1 MPSRSPFSLC
11 VFYFAAFALLG
22 AYLPYF
28 SLYLKSLGFSGV
40 QIGILAAAVPMGKV
54 FFGPLWAYL
63 SDRLGSR
70 RGVALVSIS
79 AATAAFGLA
88 FGWATFPALCIVLY
102 AYAAVR
108 AGQLPLVEA
117 TTLDLSEQRGWQYG
131 RIRVWGSVGFVAT
144 ALLLGPLFDRVSIR
158 YVLHAVL
165 LLLLFNVVATARIPA
180 TRPHAARRGARLA
193 PVLRRPVVMVFFACA
208 FLMQV
213 SHGAYYGFFSIF
225 MKDAGYRPFTIGL
238 LWSLGV
244 VAEML
249 TLIGASWLLRRLG
262 VSGVIT
268 ACLVLASVRWWS
280 YAGSHWLPVLLGAQV
295 LHAFTFGAFHVAAV
309 TGTHRLFPEQLRAS
323 GQSIYSGVTFGAG
336 SVVGFV
342 AAGRLYEEWGSSSLF
357 QASAW
362 VALAAALLSVFL
374 WREPTLG
381 RGAGAANGDVL
392 LAEGDSVGS

>member
-1 MPSRSPFSLC
+1 MPSRSSFSLC
-11 VFYFAAFALLG
+11 VFYFTTFALLG

-28 SLYLKSLGFSGV
+28 SLYMKSLGFSGV

-54 FFGPLWAYL
+54 FFGPLWAHL

-79 AATAAFGLA
+79 LASASFGLM
-88 FGWATFPALCIVLY
+88 FGWDSFPALCVVLY
-102 AYAAVR
+102 TYAALR
-108 AGQLPLVEA
+108 AGQLPQVEA
-117 TTLDLSEQRGWQYG
+117 TTLDLADQHGWQYG
-131 RIRVWGSVGFVAT
+131 RVRVWGSVGFVAT

-165 LLLLFNVVATARIPA
+165 LLLLLNVVATARIPA
-180 TRPHAARRGARLA
+180 TRPHPEERRVRLA
-193 PVLRRPVVMVFFACA
+193 PVLRRPMVMVFFACA

-225 MKDAGYRPFTIGL
+225 MRDAGYRPFTIGL

-262 VSGVIT
+262 VSGLIT
-268 ACLVLASVRWWS
+268 LCLMLAFVRWLA
-280 YAGSHWLPVLLGAQV
+280 YTGSPRLPMILGAQV

-309 TGTHRLFPEQLRAS
+309 IGTHRLFPEQLRAS

-342 AAGRLYEEWGSSSLF
+342 VAGRLYEAWGSSSLF

-362 VALAAALLSVFL
+362 VALAAALLSIFL
-374 WREPTLG
+374 WREPALL
-381 RGAGAANGDVL
+381 RAAGATNGDL
-392 LAEGDSVGS
+392 ILQDEGSGES

>member
-1 MPSRSPFSLC
+1 MSSRSPFSLC

-28 SLYLKSLGFSGV
+28 SLYMKSLGFTGL
-40 QIGILAAAVPMGKV
+40 QIGILAAAVPVGKV
-54 FFGPLWAYL
+54 FFGPLWSYL

-79 AATAAFGLA
+79 VATAAFGLTFA
-88 FGWATFPALCIVLY
+88 WATFPALCVVLY
-102 AYAAVR
+102 AYAALR
-108 AGQLPLVEA
+108 AGQLPQVEA
-117 TTLDLSEQRGWQYG
+117 TTMDLSDQHGWQYG

-144 ALLLGPLFDRVSIR
+144 ATLLGPVFDRVSIR

-180 TRPHAARRGARLA
+180 TRPHPARQRARLA
-193 PVLRRPVVMVFFACA
+193 PVLLRPVVVVFFASA
-208 FLMQV
+208 FLMQA
-213 SHGAYYGFFSIF
+213 SHGAYYAFFSIF
-225 MKDAGYRPFTIGL
+225 MKDAGYSPFTIGL

-262 VSGVIT
+262 VSGLIT
-268 ACLVLASVRWWS
+268 LCLALAFVRWLS
-280 YAGSHWLPVLLGAQV
+280 YAGSDWLPVLLGAQV

-309 TGTHRLFPEQLRAS
+309 TGTHRLFPESLRAS

-342 AAGRLYEEWGSSSLF
+342 VAGRLYEEWGGATLF

-362 VALAAALLSVFL
+362 VALAAALLSLFL
-374 WREPTLG
+374 WREPSL
-381 RGAGAANGDVL
+381 RSGAASADVL
-392 LAEGDSVGS
+392 PQEGGSVGS